1 MKKSLLLHTQLRFH
15 IRQFEAQIGNIGAI
29 KTNHFVKY
37 LHYGKNEEKSSKF
50 KSTDNKLQII

>member
-37 LHYGKNEEKSSKF
+37 
-50 KSTDNKLQII
+50 